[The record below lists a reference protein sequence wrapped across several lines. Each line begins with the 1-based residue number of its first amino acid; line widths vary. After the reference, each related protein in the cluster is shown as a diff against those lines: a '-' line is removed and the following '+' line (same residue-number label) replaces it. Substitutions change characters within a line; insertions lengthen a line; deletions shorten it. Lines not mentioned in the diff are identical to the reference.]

1 MPQKLMSRRG
11 RNVHASCSVRFPQD
25 SRAALKIHHPS
36 LAQDKSPEYPH
47 GIHLP
52 MMQARAS
59 SLRQRNASLS
69 AAAALAMTAPH
80 LSFIACS
87 LRAAP
92 GEPCLDYIMI
102 VRFMHAQQRN
112 PSRDTSGMC
121 ALRPPSRFCDSLRIE
136 QERKLCSELLLE
148 KAEEREIRGE
158 IRAAEWP
165 AWPPTNAT
173 QLGPVTLGLTAGT
186 LRLTR

>member
-1 MPQKLMSRRG
+1 
-11 RNVHASCSVRFPQD
+11 
-25 SRAALKIHHPS
+25 
-36 LAQDKSPEYPH
+36 
-47 GIHLP
+47 
-52 MMQARAS
+52 MQARAS
-59 SLRQRNASLS
+59 SLRQHNASLS
-69 AAAALAMTAPH
+69 AEAALAMTAPH

-165 AWPPTNAT
+165 AWPPTNT
-173 QLGPVTLGLTAGT
+173 TPLLGPVTLGQEGQG
-186 LRLTR
+186 